1 MTVTIEVVSFVAAP
15 PARVFDLKLDV
26 DVHAA
31 SQRDSAETAA
41 TRDDRRR
48 LLLGDEVTFT
58 ARHFGLRWQM
68 TSRITTY
75 QRPAPTGAAG
85 SRPARSGGPDQQP
98 GPDRSADPRPAR
110 FGEQPGPD
118 PSADAQAGRF
128 VDEQV
133 RGPFAMMRHEHLFE
147 PDGAATRM
155 TDRMTFAA
163 PLGPLG
169 AVVARLVLAPYLRR
183 LLIRRAAHL
192 DMLVRSGG

>member
-41 TRDDRRR
+41 TRDGRRR

-75 QRPAPTGAAG
+75 QRPAPTSAAG
-85 SRPARSGGPDQQP
+85 SRPARFGGPDQQP
-98 GPDRSADPRPAR
+98 GPD
-110 FGEQPGPD
+110 
-118 PSADAQAGRF
+118 PSVDAQAGRF

-147 PDGAATRM
+147 PGGAATRM

-183 LLIRRAAHL
+183 LLIRRATHL